1 MTAVKVGL
9 LVLTLFSM
17 PLSVGCDSG
26 GGPAELAVEQSELQE
41 YAKEHPEAAEPSY
54 EGIE

>member
-9 LVLTLFSM
+9 LVLAVFSM
-17 PLSVGCDSG
+17 PVSVGCGSG
-26 GGPAELAVEQSELQE
+26 GGPAELAVEQNELQE
-41 YAKEHPEAAEPSY
+41 YVKEHPEAAEPSY